1 MERLLRDKKAILVF
15 ILPAALFYFC
25 IVFVPNCMSI
35 YYSLHSGILGISQK
49 FVGLDNYAKMWS
61 DRIFLNA
68 FTLNLKYVAVVVVGQ
83 VGLGLICALLFMFGI
98 RKYKTLV
105 RSIVFFPV
113 VLPVVAVGQLF
124 TKIYEITPNNGLLN
138 SFLVLLGLNNLVQP
152 WLGQATT
159 AFFSLCVMDIWS
171 AMGFYAIIF
180 YAALMDIPN
189 DIIEAARID
198 GANGLRLLRSI
209 LLPSIRPI
217 TLTCLIF
224 SFTGTLKVFQSA
236 YTLTKGGP
244 GGATKTLSMYMYDAS
259 FQFSQYGYGSA
270 IAVFILI
277 ECLLVTGALNGLL
290 GRRLE

>member
-68 FTLNLKYVAVVVVGQ
+68 FTLNLKYVAVVVAGQ
-83 VGLGLICALLFMFGI
+83 VGLGLVCALLFMFGI

-124 TKIYEITPNNGLLN
+124 TKIYEITPNYGLLN
-138 SFLVLLGLNNLVQP
+138 SFLVLLGLDSLVQP

-159 AFFSLCVMDIWS
+159 AFFSLCAMDVWS

-217 TLTCLIF
+217 TLTCFIF

-236 YTLTKGGP
+236 FTLTKGGP

-290 GRRLE
+290 GRRFE